1 MVNIYTAIRK
11 DTKKILW
18 LPLAYI
24 FKNTEVL
31 FVYSLVFP
39 R

>member
-1 MVNIYTAIRK
+1 MVNMYTALCK
-11 DTKKILW
+11 DKKNYLVS
-18 LPLAYI
+18 LAYI

-39 R
+39 C